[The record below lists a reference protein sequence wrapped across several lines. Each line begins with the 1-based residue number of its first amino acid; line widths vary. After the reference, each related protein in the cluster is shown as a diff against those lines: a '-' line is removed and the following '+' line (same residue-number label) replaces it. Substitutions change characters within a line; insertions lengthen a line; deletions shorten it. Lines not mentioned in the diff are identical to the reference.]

1 MNSSLM
7 NFFKLNSKYIYS
19 QTIDQFLINENQ
31 PYIMFYRSIISTLID
46 GNWIFD
52 NLKFLK

>member
-19 QTIDQFLINENQ
+19 QTIDEFLNNENQ

-46 GNWIFD
+46 GSLIDFS
-52 NLKFLK
+52 